1 MNEDF
6 ITVSVKL
13 CLSLYEK
20 RKIEGVRGRER
31 SVSALLLRAS
41 MLVFRYSA
49 PHMNM

>member
-20 RKIEGVRGRER
+20 RKIEGLEGERG
-31 SVSALLLRAS
+31 LC
-41 MLVFRYSA
+41 
-49 PHMNM
+49 